1 MINNDQLLTYEST
14 IDANKTLFHSVVNVI
29 NRLRYQADNNPN
41 TFKQIIKGIIV
52 DDVLQW
58 SREKQPH
65 EVQNHLTKLR
75 DKIFLC
81 SPALIVEKDKF
92 SSRYVNVNTPQTN
105 SDWQQLWYRSYAEVN
120 NDNAVIPGL
129 DKVGEYLQESELV
142 NRAVVEQ
149 IEVRD
154 LIQR

>member
-14 IDANKTLFHSVVNVI
+14 IDANKTLFNSVVNAI

-41 TFKQIIKGIIV
+41 TFKQILKGIIV

-81 SPALIVEKDKF
+81 NPAFMVEMDKF

-105 SDWQQLWYRSYAEVN
+105 SDWQQLWDRDYIDVN
-120 NDNAVIPGL
+120 NSGL
-129 DKVGEYLQESELV
+129 NTLIENCTKEHCPPSEQT
-142 NRAVVEQ
+142 NRIYVEQ
-149 IEVRD
+149 IIIQD
-154 LIQR
+154 LNER